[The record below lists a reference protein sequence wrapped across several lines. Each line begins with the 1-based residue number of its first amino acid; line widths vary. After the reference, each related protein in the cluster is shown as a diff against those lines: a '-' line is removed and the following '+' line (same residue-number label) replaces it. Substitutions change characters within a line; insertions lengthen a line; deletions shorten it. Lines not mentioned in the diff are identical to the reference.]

1 MTIDI
6 CFIGKGGS
14 ELFAE
19 AEKRYLKLSAP
30 HAKISLLPVWNVV
43 IDKAQKIGAAQ
54 AREAYSQAFASSS
67 LSLASRLS
75 PKNLPRLSP
84 ASIAAQS
91 SRYLIALSEEGE
103 LYNSFDFAKL
113 VANRAAFSF
122 YIGGAYG
129 LDRAFC
135 GLCDRVIS
143 LSPLTFSHEIARIVL
158 LEQLYRAFTI
168 ESKHPYHK

>member
-19 AEKRYLKLSAP
+19 AEKRYRKLIAP
-30 HAKISLLPVWNVV
+30 YAKIALLPVWNVA

-67 LSLASRLS
+67 SLVSRLA
-75 PKNLPRLSP
+75 PKNVSRLSP

-103 LYNSFDFAKL
+103 LYDSFDFAKL

-135 GLCDRVIS
+135 DLCDRVIS